1 MLLYTILSYLLIVQ
15 NSTCNQLSYKSL
27 EHATDAIF
35 EVTASSLEEAFVVAA
50 KSVIETILDTN
61 TVEEKEQKTLVVS
74 GKDLRYL
81 LYNWLEEL
89 IILTITD
96 GFAAKTITVQIE
108 KNTEYKILARL
119 EGEKIDI
126 KKHHFKVEIKAPT
139 FHEMEIKQNGAVYM
153 RYLLDL

>member
-1 MLLYTILSYLLIVQ
+1 
-15 NSTCNQLSYKSL
+15 LSYKSL

-35 EVTASSLEEAFVVAA
+35 EVNASNLEEAFVVSA

-61 TVEEKEQKTLVVS
+61 AVEEKEEKTLAVA

-96 GFAAKTITVQIE
+96 GFAAKTVTVKIE
-108 KNTEYKILARL
+108 KNSDYRISANLR
-119 EGEKIDI
+119 GEKIDI

-139 FHEMEIKQNGAVYM
+139 FHDMEIRQNGTVYM